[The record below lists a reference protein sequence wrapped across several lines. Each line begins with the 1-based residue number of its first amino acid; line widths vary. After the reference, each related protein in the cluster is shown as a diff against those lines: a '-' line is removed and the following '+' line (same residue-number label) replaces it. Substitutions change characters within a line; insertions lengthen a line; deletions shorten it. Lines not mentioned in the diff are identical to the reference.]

1 MEFYLKKEIK
11 KLMEIFEG
19 SFINSNYELILEKR
33 RNIYINLELI
43 NTPKELEMNLIQWKS
58 RTCIKGDNEKIINE
72 TRKKINKFFNK
83 NFSLQ
88 DFELIYELLGNEINP
103 ELCEEFVDNDLDI
116 EILKRYKEVK

>member
-43 NTPKELEMNLIQWKS
+43 NTLKELEMNLIQWKS
-58 RTCIKGDNEKIINE
+58 RTCIKGDNEKILIK

-116 EILKRYKEVK
+116 EILKKYKEVE

>member
-19 SFINSNYELILEKR
+19 SFINSNFELILEKR

-43 NTPKELEMNLIQWKS
+43 NTPKELEMNLIQWKT
-58 RTCIKGDNEKIINE
+58 RACIKGDDEKILNE

-103 ELCEEFVDNDLDI
+103 ELCEKFVDNDLDI
-116 EILKRYKEVK
+116 EILKKYKGVK